1 MIEFESRLRRWGRS
15 FGIVVPMEKLRK
27 EKFGADEDVMVTVS
41 KKKNPLKETFGTVK
55 LSRSTKEILDE
66 GDRESWNE

>member
-15 FGIVVPMEKLRK
+15 FGIVVPMEKLRRGR
-27 EKFGADEDVMVTVS
+27 FGANEDVKVTVS

-66 GDRESWNE
+66 GDKESWGE

>member
-66 GDRESWNE
+66 GDKESWDE